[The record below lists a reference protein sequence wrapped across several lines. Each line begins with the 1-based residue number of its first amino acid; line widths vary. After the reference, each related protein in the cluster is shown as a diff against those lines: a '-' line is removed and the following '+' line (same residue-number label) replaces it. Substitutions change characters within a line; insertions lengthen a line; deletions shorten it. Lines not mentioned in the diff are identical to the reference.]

1 MAPKKRAARKAA
13 ARKVVFTSVD
23 GMRST
28 PEIDDIVLHV
38 IGRVADK
45 WTMCVLEVLEQNGT
59 LRFTRIAQLVGG
71 VSQRM
76 LTKTLRTMEG
86 DGFVTRRVYAEV
98 PPKVEYTLT
107 DLGTSLCG
115 AFCGVWTWAEKNSA
129 KFGDLRR
136 ALPRK
141 RPLTAG

>member
-1 MAPKKRAARKAA
+1 MAPKKRAVRNAA
-13 ARKVVFTSVD
+13 NRKVVRIGVE
-23 GMRST
+23 GPHST
-28 PEIDDIVLHV
+28 PEIDEIVLHV

-86 DGFVTRRVYAEV
+86 DGFVTRKVYAEV
-98 PPKVEYTLT
+98 PPKVEYALT
-107 DLGTSLCG
+107 ELGTTLCG

-129 KFGDLRR
+129 KFGDFRR

>member
-1 MAPKKRAARKAA
+1 MPPKKRAARKAA
-13 ARKVVFTSVD
+13 SRKVVFTSVD
-23 GMRST
+23 GVRST

-59 LRFTRIAQLVGG
+59 LRFSRIAQLVGG

-86 DGFVTRRVYAEV
+86 DGFVSRRVYAEV

-107 DLGTSLCG
+107 ELGSSLCS
-115 AFCGVWTWAEKNSA
+115 AFCGVWTWAEKNSD
-129 KFGDLRR
+129 KFGELRR

-141 RPLTAG
+141 RPST

>member
-1 MAPKKRAARKAA
+1 MTPKKRTARKAA
-13 ARKVVFTSVD
+13 NRKVVFTGV
-23 GMRST
+23 GGVRST

-59 LRFTRIAQLVGG
+59 LRFSRIAQLVGG

-86 DGFVTRRVYAEV
+86 DGFVTRRVYAQV
-98 PPKVEYTLT
+98 PPRVEYTLT
-107 DLGTSLCG
+107 DLGTSLCS

-136 ALPRK
+136 PLPRK
-141 RPLTAG
+141 RHTTAD